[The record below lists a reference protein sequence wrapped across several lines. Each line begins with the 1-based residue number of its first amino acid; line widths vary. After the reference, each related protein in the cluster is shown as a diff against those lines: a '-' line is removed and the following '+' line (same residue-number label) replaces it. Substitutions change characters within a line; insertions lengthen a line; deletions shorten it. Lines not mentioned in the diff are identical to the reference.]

1 MNVMLVS
8 IFLPLLLLLQVSVPV
23 TSRLLSAH
31 VTSYRKS
38 RTTVNGPV
46 RCALDSANKTSS
58 SSSLQDCSLDCARDG
73 TCIGFN
79 IKNSLTCD
87 VYNYN
92 PKMTGLVSDCAFYQV
107 NNSLNC
113 LFTCWLYL
121 KIGYFLCV
129 NLLFCRTWSGCR
141 RYYCARHL
149 NRQWTF
155 ASIIRWINTLICCSE

>member
-1 MNVMLVS
+1 LPGTRCTQGAWTLAIFPSPLLRHWYSPNVLPIIHFIGFYSIIRQQAKMNMMLVPML
-8 IFLPLLLLLQVSVPV
+8 LPLLLLLQVSVPV

-113 LFTCWLYL
+113 LFTC
-121 KIGYFLCV
+121 
-129 NLLFCRTWSGCR
+129 
-141 RYYCARHL
+141 
-149 NRQWTF
+149 
-155 ASIIRWINTLICCSE
+155 